1 MNYLKRKKNLDEKAV
16 LFVNIIPQLSSP
28 NTVFSVCT
36 EWSKFVKGHLT
47 SFFWETEWTKMDL
60 RIPNVDF
67 ILILH
72 IVTLKP
78 NNVVEKIIPV
88 YLSHLN
94 K

>member
-1 MNYLKRKKNLDEKAV
+1 
-16 LFVNIIPQLSSP
+16 
-28 NTVFSVCT
+28 
-36 EWSKFVKGHLT
+36 
-47 SFFWETEWTKMDL
+47 MDL

-72 IVTLKP
+72 RVTLKP